1 MKKILSLIVPM
12 YNEEEVITKFFM
24 RVFPILNGL
33 PVDWEIICIN
43 DGSHDGTLE
52 LLYEWNR
59 RNNKIR
65 IINLSRNFGK
75 ECAVTAG
82 LDFMSGDAVIPID
95 VDLQDP
101 PEIIPEMVKLWLGGV
116 DIVNAVREERDRDS
130 FLKRT
135 TSRWFYKTIN
145 AISDTPILQD
155 VGDYRLLSRRVSDVL
170 RSMHERRRFMK
181 GLFSWV
187 GFSSTSIYYRRES
200 RVAGT
205 TKWNY
210 WKLWNFA
217 IEGITSFSAL
227 PIKIATYIGLAIAA
241 ASFSY
246 AIILIIDT
254 LMFGNTVKGYPSL
267 MTAMLFLGG
276 MQLMFIGV
284 VGEYI
289 SRIHEEVK
297 GRPIYIVESSRGFE
311 DVNHIAKHKY
321 AG

>member
-1 MKKILSLIVPM
+1 M

-187 GFSSTSIYYRRES
+187 GFSSTSIY
-200 RVAGT
+200 
-205 TKWNY
+205 
-210 WKLWNFA
+210 
-217 IEGITSFSAL
+217 
-227 PIKIATYIGLAIAA
+227 
-241 ASFSY
+241 
-246 AIILIIDT
+246 
-254 LMFGNTVKGYPSL
+254 
-267 MTAMLFLGG
+267 
-276 MQLMFIGV
+276 
-284 VGEYI
+284 
-289 SRIHEEVK
+289 
-297 GRPIYIVESSRGFE
+297 
-311 DVNHIAKHKY
+311 
-321 AG
+321 

>member
-12 YNEEEVITKFFM
+12 YNEEEVIAKFFM

>member
-1 MKKILSLIVPM
+1 VKKRLSLIVPM
-12 YNEEEVITKFFM
+12 YNEEEVVAKFFM
-24 RVFPILNGL
+24 SVLPILNGL
-33 PVDWEIICIN
+33 PVDWEIICVN
-43 DGSHDGTLE
+43 DGSHDHTLE
-52 LLYEWNR
+52 LLYGWNR
-59 RNNKIR
+59 RNNRIR

-75 ECAVTAG
+75 ECALTAG
-82 LDFMSGDAVIPID
+82 LDYMTGDAVIPID

-101 PEIIPEMVKLWLGGV
+101 PKLIPEMVKLWLDGV
-116 DIVNAVREERDRDS
+116 DIVNAVREERDNDS

-135 TSRWFYKTIN
+135 TSRWFYKIIN

-155 VGDYRLLSRRVSDVL
+155 VGDYRLLSRRVCDVL
-170 RSMHERRRFMK
+170 RAMHERRRFMK

-187 GFSSTSIYYRRES
+187 GFPSASVYYRRES
-200 RVAGT
+200 RIAGA

-227 PIKIATYIGLAIAA
+227 PIKIATYVGLTIAG
-241 ASFSY
+241 ASLSY
-246 AIILIIDT
+246 ALFLVIDT

-297 GRPIYIVESSRGFE
+297 GRPIYIVESAKGFE
-311 DVNHIAKHKY
+311 PVDHIAKHKY

>member
-1 MKKILSLIVPM
+1 VKKILSLIVPM
-12 YNEEEVITKFFM
+12 YNEEEVIAKFFM

>member
-1 MKKILSLIVPM
+1 VKKILSLIVPM